1 MFCGTSDPADYL
13 KRKGKKM
20 TKDLMK
26 LETEFEDLWTGEIK
40 ERCRDSLAPAFI
52 YMILEDHTSRH
63 VHYTQAD
70 ILEKLEEYPYELTL
84 TRQSVGRILNTLA
97 AAGKI
102 RWSQVYGAWV
112 E

>member
-1 MFCGTSDPADYL
+1 MN
-13 KRKGKKM
+13 
-20 TKDLMK
+20 KDLMK
-26 LETEFEDLWTGEIK
+26 LETEYEELWTGEIR

-63 VHYTQAD
+63 MHYTQAD
-70 ILEKLEEYPYELTL
+70 ILEKLEEYPYELTM

-102 RWSQVYGAWV
+102 RWSQTYGAWV

>member
-1 MFCGTSDPADYL
+1 MN
-13 KRKGKKM
+13 
-20 TKDLMK
+20 KDLMN
-26 LETEFEDLWTGEIK
+26 LETEWEDLWTGEIK

-52 YMILEDHTSRH
+52 YMILESHTNRH
-63 VHYTQAD
+63 MHYTQAD
-70 ILEKLEEYPYELTL
+70 ILEKLEEYPYELTM